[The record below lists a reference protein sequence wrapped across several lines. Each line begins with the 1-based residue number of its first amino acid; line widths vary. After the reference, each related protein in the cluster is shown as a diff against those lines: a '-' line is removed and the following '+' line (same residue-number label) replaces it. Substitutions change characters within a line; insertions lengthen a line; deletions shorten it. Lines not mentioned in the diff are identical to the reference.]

1 MGLPVPLRDLLP
13 QRARRLA
20 LGLALV
26 ALAVMAE
33 MGLSGQGGF
42 SPIDRVLYDVRAR
55 SQTVRPA
62 GQLVIVDLDERSLAE
77 QGPWPW
83 APEKIAA
90 LIEKVGRE
98 GGARTLG
105 LDLVLSSTDTATV
118 KVLQQSV
125 ASLPVVVGFR
135 FSNEFGLVP
144 SGRLPEPTWLTSA
157 WAQSDLRPPAWRSF
171 SANTPAL
178 VGSAQASGF
187 FNAPPDRDGTVRSMP
202 LVAQYKGGI
211 YPSLA
216 VAVLQ
221 VNAGG
226 APIRLVSESRHG
238 RALAVGRTG
247 NALILPMAENGT
259 VLVPVQG
266 EGGRDSS
273 RFRHVSASD
282 VLADR
287 VDRRL
292 FQDRI
297 VLIGSSAP
305 AMTDL
310 LPSASG
316 ERFTE
321 VELQA
326 SLIAGA
332 LEGNLRT
339 APEVGSLV
347 SAVVLG
353 VVGTLLAVAMSAA
366 AVPSVI
372 GLMLLGVSIF
382 TGWNT
387 VAYARLDWV
396 LPLGS
401 GLLMLFGLALIN
413 LVASYLLEGRARRA
427 VIRLFGQYVA
437 PQLVAR
443 MADDPHHAPLQS
455 QDKELT
461 ILFADIRGFTRMA
474 ERMDPQ
480 QLREVLNRFL
490 TVMTEVVHAHQG
502 TLDKYIGDA
511 VMAFWGA
518 PLEDAQHADHAVAA
532 AIAMQEAL
540 DDLNLEFAR
549 RGLPALS
556 MGIGINTGVVRV
568 GDMGSQLRRSY
579 TVIGDAVN
587 LAARLEGI
595 SKDQGIPV
603 AVGDSTRRQVNA
615 LALEFVGQLQVQGRD
630 EAVRVWQPV
639 TLRSAVWSQPAAPE
653 PLANRMIESRE
664 PLESSG
670 RRDLIEQLG
679 PGEQR
684 HSRER
689 VA

>member
-1 MGLPVPLRDLLP
+1 
-13 QRARRLA
+13 
-20 LGLALV
+20 
-26 ALAVMAE
+26 
-33 MGLSGQGGF
+33 
-42 SPIDRVLYDVRAR
+42 
-55 SQTVRPA
+55 
-62 GQLVIVDLDERSLAE
+62 
-77 QGPWPW
+77 
-83 APEKIAA
+83 
-90 LIEKVGRE
+90 
-98 GGARTLG
+98 
-105 LDLVLSSTDTATV
+105 
-118 KVLQQSV
+118 
-125 ASLPVVVGFR
+125 
-135 FSNEFGLVP
+135 
-144 SGRLPEPTWLTSA
+144 
-157 WAQSDLRPPAWRSF
+157 
-171 SANTPAL
+171 
-178 VGSAQASGF
+178 
-187 FNAPPDRDGTVRSMP
+187 
-202 LVAQYKGGI
+202 
-211 YPSLA
+211 
-216 VAVLQ
+216 
-221 VNAGG
+221 
-226 APIRLVSESRHG
+226 
-238 RALAVGRTG
+238 
-247 NALILPMAENGT
+247 
-259 VLVPVQG
+259 
-266 EGGRDSS
+266 
-273 RFRHVSASD
+273 
-282 VLADR
+282 
-287 VDRRL
+287 
-292 FQDRI
+292 
-297 VLIGSSAP
+297 
-305 AMTDL
+305 
-310 LPSASG
+310 
-316 ERFTE
+316 RFTE